1 MGKSCGVVDPS
12 SPEFVA
18 GRVVAV
24 FALER
29 FIRERSSFFVW
40 GAAAIAVLLWVG
52 AIASAGLGAIVV
64 GLFALVATSVAATLY
79 VVQRVVLRGVRR
91 VGGGPNYE
99 RLRPIVK
106 RRIEAVES
114 ARGAI
119 PMDTFGVVKMAWM
132 ARRPK
137 ALRDHVRQ
145 TADTVMRTVPEVVAD
160 VRRELEQTP
169 IDI

>member
-1 MGKSCGVVDPS
+1 MDPS

-40 GAAAIAVLLWVG
+40 GAAIVAVVLWVG
-52 AIASAGLGAIVV
+52 AIVSDGFGAVIV
-64 GLFALVATSVAATLY
+64 GLFALTATTVAVTLY
-79 VVQRVVLRGVRR
+79 VVQRVVIRGVRR
-91 VGGGPNYE
+91 VGGGRDYE
-99 RLRPIVK
+99 RLRPLVA
-106 RRIEAVES
+106 RRFDEVEK
-114 ARGAI
+114 ARGAL
-119 PMDTFGVVKMAWM
+119 PVDTIGVLRLAWM

-137 ALRDHVRQ
+137 ALRDHVQQ
-145 TADTVMRTVPEVVAD
+145 TAQTVARTIPEVVND
-160 VRRELEQTP
+160 VRRELNHAP

>member
-1 MGKSCGVVDPS
+1 MDPS

-29 FIRERSSFFVW
+29 FIHERTSLIWWATAVI
-40 GAAAIAVLLWVG
+40 AALLWIG
-52 AIASAGLGAIVV
+52 AVMSDGFGAVIVA
-64 GLFALVATSVAATLY
+64 LFALVATSVAATLFTVRA
-79 VVQRVVLRGVRR
+79 VVVRGIRR
-91 VGGGPNYE
+91 VGGGRNYE
-99 RLRPIVK
+99 RLRPIVAK
-106 RRIEAVES
+106 RFDAVQS

-119 PMDTFGVVKMAWM
+119 PVDKIGLLRLAWI

-137 ALRDHVRQ
+137 ALRDHLREI
-145 TADTVMRTVPEVVAD
+145 ADTMMRTAPEVVAD
-160 VRRELEQTP
+160 VRRELEQSP